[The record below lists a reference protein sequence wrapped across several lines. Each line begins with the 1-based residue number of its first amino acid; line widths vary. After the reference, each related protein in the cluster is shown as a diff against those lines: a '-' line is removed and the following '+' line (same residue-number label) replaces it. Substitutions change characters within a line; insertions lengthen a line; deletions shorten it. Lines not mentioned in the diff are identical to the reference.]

1 MHVPIERCRG
11 DKSNL
16 PADNELVKGLTKET
30 VSFVA
35 HTNATQDADMPMFK
49 LHRQQSGSG

>member
-1 MHVPIERCRG
+1 MHVPIEQCRG
-11 DKSNL
+11 DRSNL

-35 HTNATQDADMPMFK
+35 QTNASQDADMPIFK
-49 LHRQQSGSG
+49 LHRQQSGSR